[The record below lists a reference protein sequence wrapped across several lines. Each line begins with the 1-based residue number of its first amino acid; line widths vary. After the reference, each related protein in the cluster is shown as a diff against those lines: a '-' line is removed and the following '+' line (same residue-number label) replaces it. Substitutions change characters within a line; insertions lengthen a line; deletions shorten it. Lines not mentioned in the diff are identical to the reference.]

1 MSWIAYTVL
10 YLERCGVHYWGGS
23 VGSLLWVIYSRHL
36 TSLLLVSYCF
46 NRRWTG
52 WAVGSLC
59 CSLWSHL
66 NWSKLVVRFKI
77 LLHTAHC
84 PLPTAHCTLH
94 VFAVPAPLSSVSDF
108 FLISEQQPLYWHL
121 SNLFSVWKSK
131 ANDWI
136 SLFLNPLQLTN
147 TVIYQYFNLEFIEF

>member
-23 VGSLLWVIYSRHL
+23 VGSLLWVIYILGTWLPFYLRPIVL
-36 TSLLLVSYCF
+36 AVGEQA
-46 NRRWTG
+46 R
-52 WAVGSLC
+52 AVGSLS

-94 VFAVPAPLSSVSDF
+94 TACVCCARSPLSSISDF

-136 SLFLNPLQLTN
+136 LFSLILCNWQIL
-147 TVIYQYFNLEFIEF
+147 